1 MAEMVS
7 NTTSLLDEQVGT
19 FCEAHTLSTVKAWVT
34 VQFTQQLCSRA
45 STSLACRFFSP
56 GAIMGQVLFD
66 ISLDNGKVLYASLL
80 GQGLSS

>member
-45 STSLACRFFSP
+45 STTP
-56 GAIMGQVLFD
+56 GLPVLFTWRHH
-66 ISLDNGKVLYASLL
+66 GPGTLL
-80 GQGLSS
+80 HFT